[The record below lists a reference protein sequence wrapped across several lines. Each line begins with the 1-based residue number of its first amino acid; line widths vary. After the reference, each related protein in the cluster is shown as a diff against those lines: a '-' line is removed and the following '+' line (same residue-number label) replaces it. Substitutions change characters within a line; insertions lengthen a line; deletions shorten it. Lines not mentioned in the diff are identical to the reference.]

1 MNKEFMEAIEGISQE
16 KHIPK
21 DVLIKTVEDALLSA
35 YKKQHEQNTNARV
48 VIDPDEGDVRIF
60 VKMEIVEEVENE
72 YAEISLEEAHELDD
86 RFQLGDSIEYEV
98 TVDDF
103 DSVFGRIAAQTA
115 KQVVVQKIR
124 EAERGII
131 FEDFKDRKGEI
142 VTGIVQRKS
151 GKSIFVD
158 LGQSEGILP
167 AREQVDGERFEV
179 NDRLKVY
186 IMDVKTST
194 KGPQIYLSRSHPGLV
209 KGLFELEVPEIQ
221 DGTVEIKGI
230 AREAGSRTKIA
241 VWTEDEN
248 VDPVGSCVG
257 ARGARV
263 QEIVKELNGEKI
275 DIIAWSEDPDELIR
289 NVLSPAKVEEV
300 IIDEENKMAL
310 AIVPDYQL
318 SLAIGKTGQNVRLAV
333 KVSGWNI
340 DIKSQTQYYGEDFE
354 GYEDEQSPEDE
365 MEVGEDAVELLDE
378 EPVEVEEPAEAE
390 ETEEP
395 AEAAEEKADEE

>member
-1 MNKEFMEAIEGISQE
+1 MNKDFIEALEGISKE

-21 DVLIKTVEDALLSA
+21 ELLLKTVEDALVSA
-35 YKKQHEQNTNARV
+35 YRKHVGHANNVRV
-48 VIDPDEGDVRIF
+48 EIDPEDGDVMVLSRLD
-60 VKMEIVEEVENE
+60 IVEEVEDDSTQ
-72 YAEISLEEAHELDD
+72 ISLEEAHEVDP
-86 RFQLGDSIEYEV
+86 RFQIGQYIEFEV
-98 TVDDF
+98 TPED
-103 DSVFGRIAAQTA
+103 FGRIAAQTA

-131 FEDFKDRKGEI
+131 YEDFKDRRGEI

-151 GKSIFVD
+151 GRSIFVD

-167 AREQVDGERFEV
+167 QREQVDRERFEV

-186 IMDVKTST
+186 IMDVKSSS

-230 AREAGSRTKIA
+230 AREAGSRSKIA
-241 VWTEDEN
+241 VWTEFEN

-257 ARGARV
+257 SRGNRV
-263 QEIVKELNGEKI
+263 QEIVRELNGEKI
-275 DIIAWSEDPDELIR
+275 DIIAWSEDPEELIR

-300 IIDEENKMAL
+300 FIDEENKSAL
-310 AIVPDYQL
+310 AIVPDHQL

-340 DIKSQTQYYGEDFE
+340 DIKSQSQYYGDDYEGDYEGEDYQE
-354 GYEDEQSPEDE
+354 YED
-365 MEVGEDAVELLDE
+365 V
-378 EPVEVEEPAEAE
+378 VEVEETVAEETLEEEVEAE
-390 ETEEP
+390 EIPEE
-395 AEAAEEKADEE
+395 AENAEE